1 MIVKLFFLTPFILIV
16 SSTGVFAKS
25 LDALPDSER
34 ITMSSKATDPPCLNS
49 QNEYKEINAKAE
61 KDLLFPPG
69 TIVEVT
75 RCTDE
80 NVRGEKTSKEQMK
93 QAEIDRE
100 KAIRKLSF
108 LLSLIYHQQND
119 LAGSYKETDRSYDA
133 LKQKKAPVPKVYD
146 RAVMN
151 YETALKNYGEYQ
163 AFLSVLPRAVSDYEE
178 KVGASF
184 KDFALQ
190 NEDGMITMKKTP
202 ALAQLYN
209 PLNRLDLEIEK
220 RGTTMESV
228 DEYTAGK
235 NGKVTDKKEAR
246 KNLCMLMGAFGGGA
260 VIENIFLA
268 TLSNPLSA
276 VLGVSLGATLCSE
289 NIYEKMTLWP
299 KSFKTKVVG
308 MGAYIKEGLEEIGN
322 GLYDIGRKYLYV
334 SPSQAGEKISE
345 HFKNAKSW
353 LNRKLGWQ

>member
-1 MIVKLFFLTPFILIV
+1 MIVKLFFLTLFILIV
-16 SSTGVFAKS
+16 SSASVFAKS

-34 ITMSSKATDPPCLNS
+34 ITRSSKITDPPCLNL
-49 QNEYKEINAKAE
+49 QYEYKKIHTKAE

-75 RCTDE
+75 KCMDE
-80 NVRGEKTSKEQMK
+80 NVQEDKTSKEQMK
-93 QAEIDRE
+93 QAEIDQE

-119 LAGSYKETDRSYDA
+119 LAGSYKKTDRSYDD

-146 RAVMN
+146 RAVAN

-190 NEDGMITMKKTP
+190 NEDGMITMMKTP
-202 ALAQLYN
+202 VPAQLYN
-209 PLNRLDLEIEK
+209 PLTRLDLEIDK
-220 RGTTMESV
+220 PESTIESL
-228 DEYTAGK
+228 DEYAAEK
-235 NGKVTDKKEAR
+235 SGKVKDKKEAR
-246 KNLCMLMGAFGGGA
+246 KDLCMLMGAFGGGA

-276 VLGVSLGATLCSE
+276 VLGVSLGATLCAE

-299 KSFKTKVVG
+299 KSFKAKVVG
-308 MGAYIKEGLEEIGN
+308 MGAYIKEGLDEIGS
-322 GLYDIGRKYLYV
+322 GLYNIGRKYLYV
-334 SPSQAGEKISE
+334 SPSKAGEKITE

-353 LNRKLGWQ
+353 LNRKLGWE